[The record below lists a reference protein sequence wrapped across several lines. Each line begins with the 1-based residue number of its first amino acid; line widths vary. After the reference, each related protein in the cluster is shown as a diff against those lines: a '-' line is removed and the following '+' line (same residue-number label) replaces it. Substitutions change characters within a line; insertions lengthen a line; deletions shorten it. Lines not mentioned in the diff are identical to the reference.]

1 MDGLIDLQAE
11 LAGSVGGAMTTTT
24 TTTTTT
30 TGLTPDAATY
40 KLLGRLL
47 SQGLRMKEL
56 RTQLFLLFRRTR
68 PFLD

>member
-11 LAGSVGGAMTTTT
+11 LAGSVGGAM
-24 TTTTTT
+24 TTTT

>member
-11 LAGSVGGAMTTTT
+11 LAGSVGGAT

>member
-1 MDGLIDLQAE
+1 MDGSIDMQAE
-11 LAGSVGGAMTTTT
+11 LAGSVGGAMTTT